1 MPRSGMSMRRAAPPV
16 TLGVCICRPTTMAAP
31 DSSSDVLRDYI
42 IVKFLA
48 DRLKT
53 SPPISSLKTD
63 DGLLNNLKAL
73 FKEAD
78 LPEPMYMNSAAN
90 LYNRINHIVLDTKG
104 NLKTKVKTSF
114 AAMQAVLQLCGFNA
128 TTGEDVF
135 SAIGTI
141 KRNAQVAAAT
151 ASVAPVASTVPP
163 VYTCQRR

>member
-1 MPRSGMSMRRAAPPV
+1 
-16 TLGVCICRPTTMAAP
+16 MAAQ

-78 LPEPMYMNSAAN
+78 LPEPMYMNSTAN
-90 LYNRINHIVLDTKG
+90 LYNRINHFVLDAKG
-104 NLKTKVKTSF
+104 HLKAKVKTSF
-114 AAMQAVLQLCGFNA
+114 AAMQSVLQLCGFNA

-141 KRNAQVAAAT
+141 TAA
-151 ASVAPVASTVPP
+151 
-163 VYTCQRR
+163 

>member
-16 TLGVCICRPTTMAAP
+16 TLRVGVCVCRPTNMAAQ

-48 DRLKT
+48 DRPKT

-78 LPEPMYMNSAAN
+78 LPEPMYMNSTAN
-90 LYNRINHIVLDTKG
+90 LYNRINHFVLDSKG
-104 NLKTKVKTSF
+104 HLKAKVKTSF
-114 AAMQAVLQLCGFNA
+114 AAMQSVLQLCGFNA
-128 TTGEDVF
+128 TTGD
-135 SAIGTI
+135 
-141 KRNAQVAAAT
+141 RHHQAQ
-151 ASVAPVASTVPP
+151 
-163 VYTCQRR
+163 R

>member
-1 MPRSGMSMRRAAPPV
+1 MRLFLLHRGAGMPRSGMSIRRAAPPV
-16 TLGVCICRPTTMAAP
+16 TLGVCICRPTDMAAQ

-78 LPEPMYMNSAAN
+78 LPEPMYMNTWPTSSRMVTSK
-90 LYNRINHIVLDTKG
+90 YGCSIEHFS
-104 NLKTKVKTSF
+104 KTRS
-114 AAMQAVLQLCGFNA
+114 
-128 TTGEDVF
+128 
-135 SAIGTI
+135 
-141 KRNAQVAAAT
+141 
-151 ASVAPVASTVPP
+151 
-163 VYTCQRR
+163 